1 MNNKSEAE
9 HVAYRQEHHKLM
21 HGALQVHVVRD
32 GKDQPMDY
40 LDKFGE
46 EGVIHYNLFRGDQYG
61 EGHADRLLDDIMCQ
75 RGLKIK
81 CAQCEEYRNFL
92 RKESSL
98 GVTAPPL
105 SLRRRL
111 LRQA

>member
-1 MNNKSEAE
+1 MNNKSETE
-9 HVAYRQEHHKLM
+9 HIAYRQQQHMLLHA
-21 HGALQVHVVRD
+21 ALQVHVVRD
-32 GKDQPMDY
+32 GKDQPMNY

-46 EGVIHYNLFRGDQYG
+46 EGVVLYNLYRGDQYG
-61 EGHADRLLDDIMCQ
+61 EGHADRLLDNFMCQ

-81 CAQCEEYRNFL
+81 CSHCDEYRNFL

-98 GVTAPPL
+98 GVSAPPL
-105 SLRRRL
+105 SLRGRL